1 MNIKD
6 IAALAEI
13 VKQNE
18 LTKLEINGENIVI
31 ERAAQVVQA
40 APILNAVQPAV
51 TEQMHTTEPI
61 AEVKE
66 KQGVYVKS
74 PAVGVFYAAPS
85 PDSKP
90 FVAVGDTVHKGDT
103 LCIIEAMKL
112 MNEINSEMD
121 GPSCGGDCFP
131 TGRSSNTTSR
141 CSALFKMKSSRSAA
155 KKNAR
160 PRDFSVERNTLD
172 EQGRDQ
178 KDPAAPRAD
187 APRRRSGAH

>member
-51 TEQMHTTEPI
+51 PEQMHTTEPI

-66 KQGVYVKS
+66 KEGVLCKK
-74 PAVGVFYAAPS
+74 PCRRRILRRAVSGQQ
-85 PDSKP
+85 
-90 FVAVGDTVHKGDT
+90 AVRRR
-103 LCIIEAMKL
+103 
-112 MNEINSEMD
+112 
-121 GPSCGGDCFP
+121 
-131 TGRSSNTTSR
+131 GRHG
-141 CSALFKMKSSRSAA
+141 A
-155 KKNAR
+155 
-160 PRDFSVERNTLD
+160 
-172 EQGRDQ
+172 QGRY
-178 KDPAAPRAD
+178 AL
-187 APRRRSGAH
+187 HH

>member
-40 APILNAVQPAV
+40 APILSAVQPAV
-51 TEQMHTTEPI
+51 PEQMHTTEPI

-66 KQGVYVKS
+66 KEGVYVKS

-90 FVAVGDTVHKGDT
+90 FVAVGDT

-121 GPSCGGDCFP
+121 GEIAEICVGNGQVVEYDQP
-131 TGRSSNTTSR
+131 
-141 CSALFKMKSSRSAA
+141 LFRII
-155 KKNAR
+155 
-160 PRDFSVERNTLD
+160 
-172 EQGRDQ
+172 
-178 KDPAAPRAD
+178 
-187 APRRRSGAH
+187 